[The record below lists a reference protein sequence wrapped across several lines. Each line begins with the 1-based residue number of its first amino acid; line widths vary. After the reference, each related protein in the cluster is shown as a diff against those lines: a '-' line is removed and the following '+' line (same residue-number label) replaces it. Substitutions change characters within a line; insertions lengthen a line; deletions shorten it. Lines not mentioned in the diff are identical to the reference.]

1 MLKYLQRLARHWR
14 RRAGEMS
21 NPLVHKAFRVRQAVT
36 AGELAALQ
44 TTASLEDNLELIRDV
59 LGESSDLQV
68 RRFYLGQEQ
77 VLPAALLFLESM
89 LEGRLLDEHV
99 LRPLLYDAPV
109 VGYRSGSQVLLALQ
123 RNSLLTRSQTRWLDE
138 LAPAL
143 DELLRGSA
151 LLLVEGEAR
160 LLSIEIKGYQV
171 RAIQESEK
179 EPVVRGPRD
188 AFVEHLQTNISL
200 VRRRIHSPNLQVEKM
215 ALGRVAQNSL
225 ALLYIRGLCSP
236 RLVEYV
242 QRRLESITVDAVQ
255 ESFYLE
261 EMLQDSIFSP
271 FPQLGNTERPD
282 RAVAALL
289 EGRLVILT
297 DNSPQALIAPGEFFS
312 LLETSEDYNQNYLFA
327 TFVRFL
333 RYTAFAVSLVL
344 PSFYIAITTYH
355 QEMIPTKLL
364 ISISAAR
371 QGVPFPALV
380 EALTMELM
388 FEILRE
394 AGVRLPRPVGQA
406 VSIVGALVIGQAS
419 VQAGLVSALM
429 VIVVAFTGIASFSV
443 PHFSLGQTVRILRFP
458 LMLTAALL
466 GLFGVMC
473 FILVILLHMA
483 SLQSFGVPYLAPAAP
498 LRSKSLRDV
507 LVRLPGSGMHRPAG
521 AEES

>member
-1 MLKYLQRLARHWR
+1 MLKYLQRLARYWR
-14 RRAGEMS
+14 HRAEDMP
-21 NPLVHKAFRVRQAVT
+21 NPLLNKTRRVRRAVT
-36 AGELAALQ
+36 AQEIAALK
-44 TTASLEDNLELIRDV
+44 TSADLEYNLGLIKKV

-68 RRFYLGQEQ
+68 RRFYLGQEK

-89 LEGRLLDEHV
+89 LEGRLMDEHV

-109 VGYRSGSQVLLALQ
+109 IGLHTGQEVLLALQ
-123 RNSLLTRSQTRWLDE
+123 RNSLLTRSQSRWLAE

-151 LLLVEGEAR
+151 LLLVEGEMR
-160 LLSIEIKGYQV
+160 LLSVEIKGYQV

-215 ALGRVAQNSL
+215 EIGRVSQNGVVI
-225 ALLYIRGLCSP
+225 LYIRGLCDP
-236 RLVEYV
+236 QLVCYVRQRLQSV
-242 QRRLESITVDAVQ
+242 TVDAIQ
-255 ESFYLE
+255 ESYYLE
-261 EMLQDSIFSP
+261 ELLQDSILSP

-333 RYTAFAVSLVL
+333 RYAAFAVSLVL
-344 PSFYIAITTYH
+344 PSFYIATTTYH
-355 QEMIPTKLL
+355 QEMIPSKLL
-364 ISISAAR
+364 LSIISAR

-498 LRSKSLRDV
+498 LRAASLRDV

-521 AEES
+521 REER